1 MWIALGE
8 YRGYPCMRAFMRYAL
23 ARARRRDVDMA
34 FMLFVTES
42 LRLAPQGK
50 CIGIPFRDIVCP
62 KPDMKPEE
70 VARGVIEKGGLEV
83 VEG

>member
-1 MWIALGE
+1 
-8 YRGYPCMRAFMRYAL
+8 MRYAL

-50 CIGIPFRDIVCP
+50 CIGVSFRDIVSP
-62 KPDMKPEE
+62 RPEADPGE

-83 VEG
+83 IDG